1 MKKGNN
7 KSESENLRQKAEKL
21 LNKGPST
28 ADSQLSAIET
38 VKLIHE
44 LEIHQIELELQN
56 EELILERS
64 SAKEAAEKY
73 TELYD
78 FAPSGYFTLSN
89 SGEIIELN
97 LSGAK
102 MLGKERSRLKNS
114 HFLFFVSKDTK
125 PIFSLFLDKV
135 FNSRTKEI
143 CEVTLLPKDNSP
155 IYVYLEG
162 IVTGKGE
169 QCHITAFDITAHK
182 KAEEA
187 LRESEEKYRSIFE
200 NIQDV
205 YYETLVD
212 GIIFEVSPSIE
223 FMSKGQYRR
232 VDLIGRSMY
241 DFYQDIDDRNAI
253 ISALQKNGIVTD
265 HEIQLKN
272 QDGSLIDCSI
282 SAKLIFNVKG
292 QPEKIIG
299 SMHNITDRKQAE
311 DKIRNLN
318 ENLEQRV
325 IERTNEL
332 ESLNKELDFHIKE
345 IEQLTYIASHDLQ
358 EPLRTLTNFAQLFRE
373 DYAGKMDENGN
384 KYIDFIFNSATRMR
398 LLVTGLLDYSLLG
411 QKSIMTMVDCNKIIR
426 EILSDMS
433 DSINLNGAK
442 ITVYE
447 LPVLNCYETEMR
459 LLFQNLIQNAIKFR
473 KPKVL
478 PEIKISA
485 EDSKNEWVFAL
496 EDNGI
501 GIEKKDKDKI
511 FNIFQR
517 THNRSE
523 FEGSGI
529 GLAHCKKIVEL
540 HGGKIWVEPA
550 PGAGSIFIF
559 TIPKR

>member
-1 MKKGNN
+1 M
-7 KSESENLRQKAEKL
+7 
-21 LNKGPST
+21 
-28 ADSQLSAIET
+28 
-38 VKLIHE
+38 
-44 LEIHQIELELQN
+44 
-56 EELILERS
+56 
-64 SAKEAAEKY
+64 
-73 TELYD
+73 
-78 FAPSGYFTLSN
+78 
-89 SGEIIELN
+89 
-97 LSGAK
+97 
-102 MLGKERSRLKNS
+102 
-114 HFLFFVSKDTK
+114 
-125 PIFSLFLDKV
+125 
-135 FNSRTKEI
+135 
-143 CEVTLLPKDNSP
+143 
-155 IYVYLEG
+155 
-162 IVTGKGE
+162 
-169 QCHITAFDITAHK
+169 
-182 KAEEA
+182 
-187 LRESEEKYRSIFE
+187 RESEEKYRSIFE

-272 QDGSLIDCSI
+272 QDGSLIDCSV

-398 LLVTGLLDYSLLG
+398 SLVTGLLDYSLLG

>member
-7 KSESENLRQKAEKL
+7 KSETENLRQKAEKL
-21 LNKGPST
+21 LNKDPST
-28 ADSQLSAIET
+28 AASQLSAIET

-125 PIFSLFLDKV
+125 PIFTLFLDKV
-135 FNSRTKEI
+135 FYSRTKEI
-143 CEVTLLPKDNSP
+143 CEVTLLAKDNP
-155 IYVYLEG
+155 PMYIYLEG
-162 IVTGKGE
+162 IVTGKVE
-169 QCHITAFDITAHK
+169 QCHITAFDITDHK
-182 KAEEA
+182 QAEEA

-212 GIIFEVSPSIE
+212 GTILEVSPSIE

-232 VDLIGRSMY
+232 VDLIGRSMF
-241 DFYQDIDDRNAI
+241 DFYHDINDRHTI
-253 ISALQKNGIVTD
+253 IAALQKKGGVTD
-265 HEIQLKN
+265 YEIQLKN
-272 QDGSLIDCSI
+272 QDGSLIDCSV

-311 DKIRNLN
+311 NELLKLN
-318 ENLEQRV
+318 ETLEKRV
-325 IERTNEL
+325 AERTNKL

-358 EPLRTLTNFAQLFRE
+358 EPLRTLTTYTQLINE
-373 DYAGKMDENGN
+373 EYNGELDENGN

-398 LLVTGLLDYSLLG
+398 SLVTGLLDYSLLG
-411 QKSIMTMVDCNKIIR
+411 QKSIITMVDCNKIIR
-426 EILSDMS
+426 EILSDIS
-433 DSINLNGAK
+433 DSINLSGAK

-447 LPVLNCYETEMR
+447 LPTLNCYETEMR

-473 KPKVL
+473 KMEVL

-485 EDSKNEWVFAL
+485 EDHKNEWVFAL

-540 HGGKIWVEPA
+540 HGGKIWVESS
-550 PGAGSIFIF
+550 PGSGSIFKF

>member
-7 KSESENLRQKAEKL
+7 KSETENLRQKAEKL
-21 LNKGPST
+21 LNKDPST
-28 ADSQLSAIET
+28 AASRLSAIET

-125 PIFSLFLDKV
+125 PIFTLFLDKV
-135 FNSRTKEI
+135 FYSRTKEI
-143 CEVTLLPKDNSP
+143 CEVTLLAKDNP
-155 IYVYLEG
+155 PMYIYLEG
-162 IVTGKGE
+162 IVTGKVE
-169 QCHITAFDITAHK
+169 QCHITAFDITDHK
-182 KAEEA
+182 QAEEA

-212 GIIFEVSPSIE
+212 GTILEVSPSIE

-232 VDLIGRSMY
+232 VDLIGRSMF
-241 DFYQDIDDRNAI
+241 DFYHDINDRHTI
-253 ISALQKNGIVTD
+253 IAALQKKGGVTD
-265 HEIQLKN
+265 YEIQLKN
-272 QDGSLIDCSI
+272 QDGSLIDCSV

-311 DKIRNLN
+311 NELLKLN
-318 ENLEQRV
+318 ETLEKRV
-325 IERTNEL
+325 AERTNKL

-358 EPLRTLTNFAQLFRE
+358 EPLRTLTTYTQLINE
-373 DYAGKMDENGN
+373 EYNGELDENGN

-398 LLVTGLLDYSLLG
+398 SLVTGLLDYSLLG
-411 QKSIMTMVDCNKIIR
+411 QKSIITMVDCNKIIR
-426 EILSDMS
+426 EILSDIS
-433 DSINLNGAK
+433 DSINLSGAK

-459 LLFQNLIQNAIKFR
+459 LLFQNLIQNAIKFQ
-473 KPKVL
+473 KMEVL
-478 PEIKISA
+478 PEIKIST
-485 EDSKNEWVFAL
+485 EDHKNEWVFAL